1 LLKFFPYPV
10 IHESV
15 YHRHELDCV
24 WGHMGRLKSALI
36 TPALCLSG
44 FGLLTAC
51 AVPAETSANPPG
63 ASAMQA
69 APQNLIGS
77 TPQVL
82 DAEFGQPTLL
92 RVDGTAQVWLYH
104 SASCGLNLFLYPDA
118 SGVPRVTMATTADG
132 GRMIGDCPVSLEQS
146 HIDAAT
152 TLPAGATAAALEPP
166 ASS

>member
-1 LLKFFPYPV
+1 
-10 IHESV
+10 
-15 YHRHELDCV
+15 
-24 WGHMGRLKSALI
+24 MGRLKSALI

-44 FGLLTAC
+44 FCLLTAC
-51 AVPAETSANPPG
+51 AVPAETAATQPD
-63 ASAMQA
+63 AVQLQA

-118 SGVPRVTMATTADG
+118 SGVPRVTLATSADG
-132 GRMIGDCPVSLEQS
+132 SPTIGDCPTSLEQS

-152 TLPAGATAAALEPP
+152 TLPAAATAAAGLEPP